1 MSQHYTQ
8 DTVAVSAWCKKCG
21 KETMHTVHNK
31 ILGACQVCLEKLDN
45 PRQETKKTKTK
56 PVQLDLF

>member
-1 MSQHYTQ
+1 MSQHYTS

-31 ILGACQVCLEKLDN
+31 ILGACQVCLEKLN
-45 PRQETKKTKTK
+45 TGSKKTKVK

>member
-1 MSQHYTQ
+1 MSQHYTR

-31 ILGACQVCLEKLDN
+31 ILGPCQVCLKKLN
-45 PRQETKKTKTK
+45 ETKKPKAK